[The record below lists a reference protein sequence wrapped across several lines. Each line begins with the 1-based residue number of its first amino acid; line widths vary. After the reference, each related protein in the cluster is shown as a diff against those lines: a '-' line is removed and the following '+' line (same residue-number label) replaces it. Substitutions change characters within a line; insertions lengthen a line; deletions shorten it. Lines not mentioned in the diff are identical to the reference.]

1 VTTKFQ
7 ALVRGVKRIASLVSE
22 TFEQFARD
30 HADLAAGA
38 LAFFTLLSMAP
49 LIIIAVATAGFF
61 LGREAAR
68 AEMNRVLIEMMGRPA
83 AEMVNDWVT
92 QAGEAS
98 GVASVV
104 GTGLLLFTASR
115 LAAQLR
121 EALNQVW
128 NVDIKHVEGF
138 KATVR
143 AYVLRRASA
152 FVVILASGPLLL
164 CVFASRTLVTA
175 MRNFFPDMPG
185 WVNFGWQL
193 LQFGS
198 SLIIVGVSTA
208 LVFRFVPDTR
218 MGWRPI
224 WVGAGVTSL
233 LFNLGS
239 ILIGLYL
246 GRSSMATY
254 GLAGSLVAILFWL
267 YYSGQIFLLGAE
279 FTQVFAKHYGSGL
292 KEEEERELQQVEEVC
307 EAPG

>member
-1 VTTKFQ
+1 
-7 ALVRGVKRIASLVSE
+7 
-22 TFEQFARD
+22 
-30 HADLAAGA
+30 
-38 LAFFTLLSMAP
+38 
-49 LIIIAVATAGFF
+49 
-61 LGREAAR
+61 
-68 AEMNRVLIEMMGRPA
+68 

-128 NVDIKHVEGF
+128 TVDIEPVEGF

-143 AYVLRRASA
+143 ASVLRRASPL
-152 FVVILASGPLLL
+152 FVILASGPLLL